1 MRVARS
7 VAKSLDF
14 MVANHAKLAGSRPE
28 DLQDACDDVL
38 VALEKDPASILGPI
52 CEQLTRTAKRS
63 KRAPYIAVAHWLHE
77 KANSS
82 FEKFVVDE
90 IREFAGGAGNKR
102 RVMGC
107 SVLLRSL
114 ALVGLAKA
122 TVESLCS
129 IVANFESAQASLFE
143 MEVFN
148 GALFACQVTASV
160 GRDLTR
166 CVTKF
171 AEWMKEGKPIAGVSA
186 DELVRVLGKGVSDC
200 DVSPLI
206 PLMRTDIPP
215 SSEKCQSAWG
225 KIAGKPFESRMNWIE
240 FGLAIGRCDEARLR
254 SEIASLANEKG
265 QFSSIITV
273 ALSAADDTIQA
284 IARALFRFGIHGKE
298 SASFDPAS
306 LSQVLEQS
314 DDLTDIAITFLSE
327 MALANAKECVP
338 QLFPLLQSDKASAR
352 KNSLE
357 LLSRILKGR
366 IDMSVR
372 KMIANSLLP
381 MVADEAISV
390 RVDIPKLF
398 VSLSPDF
405 IVPPLIKMLGDKNEK
420 KRSTAS
426 ESINQIMKT
435 TEDPALLLKTVL
447 DCALGLS
454 SQAPDSPA
462 SIEAITPEER
472 KRDTERA
479 LNLVEK
485 WATESAGKMM
495 INPNPILDRLWA
507 DPKNSVIVSFIAK
520 SSRLYNSNQLLAA
533 LITRLSRPIDESKSE
548 EDAMFE
554 RLAPLLVLKSQ
565 PEEFYM
571 QREVV
576 ASPIFDFLYVPDEPV
591 QQLRRVRG
599 EIMGRFDPSFVIPK
613 ITEHGLLT
621 KLSLFVVCMLGNFHP
636 PPIPEVCDVYE
647 EKFYELEQELFFPPL
662 CDAFFF
668 ADRRRAVSF
677 AIKQNGTHRG
687 LLLLCSAFQ
696 KFQESDARQFFNSGG
711 LDQLLKMKFEE
722 EEAQLAV
729 NALFFITYKSVQ
741 ISLDPHWETLF
752 EIASH
757 YFDKTN
763 PEVRFAALK
772 LVGALISNTD
782 ADRHPGRI
790 SRIEHIVAVASED
803 YAHPEIQKFG
813 ADLAKLMK
821 PDMPEDRP
829 LITEISHT

>member
-1 MRVARS
+1 MRAARS
-7 VAKSLDF
+7 VARSLDF
-14 MVANHAKLAGSRPE
+14 MVSNHSKLVGSRPE

-38 VALEKDPASILGPI
+38 TALEKDPSSILGPI
-52 CEQLTRTAKRS
+52 CEQLTRTTKKSKRS
-63 KRAPYIAVAHWLHE
+63 PYISVAHWLYE
-77 KANSS
+77 KAHAS
-82 FEKFVVDE
+82 FEAFVTQE
-90 IREFAGGAGNKR
+90 IRDFAGGNGNKR

-107 SVLLRSL
+107 SILLRSL
-114 ALVGLAKA
+114 ALVSLAKG
-122 TVESLCS
+122 TVESLAS
-129 IVANFESAQASLFE
+129 IVSHFESSQASLFE

-160 GRDLTR
+160 DRDLIR
-166 CVTKF
+166 CVKKF
-171 AEWMKEGKPIAGVSA
+171 SEWMKETKPIASIAA
-186 DELVRVLGKGVSDC
+186 DEFARALEKGLNES

-215 SSEKCQSAWG
+215 SSEKCQASWA
-225 KIAGKPFESRMNWIE
+225 KIAAKPFESRLNWIE
-240 FGLAIGRCDEARLR
+240 FGLSVGRCEDERLR
-254 SEIASLANEKG
+254 NEIASLSNEKG

-273 ALSAADDTIQA
+273 ALSVSDDSIQS

-306 LSQVLEQS
+306 LSQILEQS

-366 IDMSVR
+366 IEMSVR
-372 KMIANSLLP
+372 KMIANNLLP
-381 MVADEAISV
+381 MVSDEAISV

-398 VSLSPDF
+398 VSLPPDF

-485 WATESAGKMM
+485 WATESAGKML
-495 INPNPILDRLWA
+495 INPNPILERLWA

-520 SSRLYNSNQLLAA
+520 SSRLYNPNQLLAA
-533 LITRLSRPIDESKSE
+533 ILTRLNHPIDESKSE

-565 PEEFYM
+565 SDDFFT

-576 ASPIFDFLYVPDEPV
+576 ASPIFDLLYVPDEPV

-599 EIMGRFDPSFVIPK
+599 EIMGRFDPNFVVPK
-613 ITEHGLLT
+613 LTEYGLLT
-621 KLSLFVVCMLGNFHP
+621 KLSFFVVCMLGNFHQDP
-636 PPIPEVCDVYE
+636 VPEVCDVYE
-647 EKFYELEQELFFPPL
+647 EKFYELEQDLFYPPL

-668 ADRRRAVSF
+668 ADRKRAVTF
-677 AIKQNGTHRG
+677 AIKQNGTHRA

-696 KFQESDARQFFNSGG
+696 KFQESDARHFFNSGG
-711 LDQLLKMKFEE
+711 FDRLLQMKFEDDQ
-722 EEAQLAV
+722 AQLAV
-729 NALFFITYKSVQ
+729 NALFFITYKCVR

-757 YFDKTN
+757 YFDKAN
-763 PEVRFAALK
+763 PDVRFSALK
-772 LVGALISNTD
+772 LIGALISNTD
-782 ADRHPGRI
+782 ADRHPGRF
-790 SRIEHIVAVASED
+790 SRIEHIVTVASED
-803 YAHPEIQKFG
+803 YSHPDIQKFG
-813 ADLAKLMK
+813 AELVRSIR
-821 PDMPEDRP
+821 PTTEERP
-829 LITEISHT
+829 LITEI